1 MSPGFRRD
9 PYNVMQPRQCEG
21 VSVRNP
27 LPLAT
32 HFVRQPFLAQ
42 TGPVKPFLLLATRAE
57 DAAADDEYQAYLRYC
72 GLKPEELVRIRLES
86 APLPSLELSDYSGV
100 IVGGS
105 PYTSSDPVEEKS
117 AAQIRVETEL
127 SSLLDR
133 IVAEDFPFL
142 GACYGVGTL
151 GVHQG
156 AVIDRRFGE
165 AVGATRITLTADGE
179 RDPMLRGVPRT
190 FDAFVGHKEA
200 CSKLPE
206 HAVLLA
212 SSEACP
218 VHMFR
223 IKNNLYATQF
233 HPELDADGLITRIN
247 IYKNA
252 GYFPP
257 HAADELIE
265 TARQSSVTEPMRVL
279 RNFTERY
286 AR

>member
-1 MSPGFRRD
+1 M
-9 PYNVMQPRQCEG
+9 
-21 VSVRNP
+21 
-27 LPLAT
+27 
-32 HFVRQPFLAQ
+32 
-42 TGPVKPFLLLATRAE
+42 KPFLLLATRDE

-72 GLKPEELVRIRLES
+72 GLKPEELVRVRLES
-86 APLPSLELSDYSGV
+86 GPLPALDLADYSGV

-117 AAQIRVETEL
+117 EAQLRVEAEL
-127 SSLLDR
+127 STLLDL
-133 IVAEDFPFL
+133 IVAEDFPFF

-151 GVHQG
+151 GLHQG
-156 AVIDRRFGE
+156 ATIDRRFGE
-165 AVGATRITLTADGE
+165 PVGSTEIKLTAEGE
-179 RDPMLRGVPRT
+179 RDPMLRGVPHT

-200 CSKLPE
+200 CSKLPG

-212 SSEACP
+212 SSAACP

-233 HPELDADGLITRIN
+233 HPELDTDGLITRIK

-257 HAADELIE
+257 HAAEQLIE

-279 RNFTERY
+279 RNFTELY